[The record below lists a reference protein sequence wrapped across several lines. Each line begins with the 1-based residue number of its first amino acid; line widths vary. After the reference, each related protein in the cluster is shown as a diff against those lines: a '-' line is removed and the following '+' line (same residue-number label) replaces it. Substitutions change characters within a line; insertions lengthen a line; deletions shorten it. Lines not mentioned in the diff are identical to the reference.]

1 MTNPNPQPLS
11 PESAAAA
18 AAAGAA
24 AAAAVSSPG
33 PHTPPED
40 IEETYY
46 EGSPLLRGALGK
58 GVLWIIAGV
67 ILIALPIASM
77 IMEWKWKFPWWLS
90 LALALVGLIL
100 ILIPVIQTKTIR
112 YRITNYRVDYER
124 GLLSKDINT
133 LELWHV
139 EDLRFHQSLL
149 DRILGVGDIEIIS
162 HDDTMPLL
170 NMRSIPHPRPLF
182 EQLKQRVIAVK
193 RSRGVIKMDPG

>member
-1 MTNPNPQPLS
+1 MTNVNPVPNPLS
-11 PESAAAA
+11 PEAAAA
-18 AAAGAA
+18 AAAAV
-24 AAAAVSSPG
+24 AAVTAG
-33 PHTPPED
+33 PHAPPED

-58 GVLWIIAGV
+58 GILWIIAGL
-67 ILIALPIASM
+67 ILIAIAIASM
-77 IMEWKWKFPWWLS
+77 IMDWKFPWWLS
-90 LALALVGLIL
+90 LALVVVGLII
-100 ILIPVIQTKTIR
+100 ILIPVIQTKAIR

-139 EDLRFHQSLL
+139 EDLRFHQNLL
-149 DRILGVGDIEIIS
+149 DRILGVGDIQIIS
-162 HDDTMPLL
+162 HDETMPVL

>member
-1 MTNPNPQPLS
+1 MTNLNPQLP
-11 PESAAAA
+11 PDAAATAAAA
-18 AAAGAA
+18 AA
-24 AAAAVSSPG
+24 AAAAVSAPG
-33 PHTPPED
+33 PHAPPD
-40 IEETYY
+40 DVEETYY

-67 ILIALPIASM
+67 ILVVLPIASM
-77 IMEWKWKFPWWLS
+77 IMDWKFPWFVS
-90 LALALVGLIL
+90 LALAVIGFIL
-100 ILIPVIQTKTIR
+100 ILIPIIQTKTIR
-112 YRITNYRVDYER
+112 YRITNYRIDYER

-149 DRILGVGDIEIIS
+149 DRILGVGDIQIIS
-162 HDDTMPLL
+162 HDETMPML